1 MNAMEK
7 SDNKCD
13 CIHGLILL
21 YFVYLHGFK
30 FLIIHENSI
39 KEIAQRQQIKTRWG
53 YTNKL
58 KTMITEMSISLDYT
72 PRHLHIVCKK
82 ISIENMY
89 VSTGYIIRYHYTEPI
104 LCKSPFTMTKF
115 YRLHIN
121 MQFIRNICFKIKS
134 YQFLLTISKLC
145 NLNPYTAPLLALF
158 MQFPMARMICTNT
171 YSANHSFTLIL
182 CSAESIT
189 SLLTIQ
195 SQITMLSYFKCSFIT
210 K

>member
-1 MNAMEK
+1 MWLHTWTYP
-7 SDNKCD
+7 S
-13 CIHGLILL
+13 LL
-21 YFVYLHGFK
+21 CLSTWFSNSNHKWK
-30 FLIIHENSI
+30 FYKRNC
-39 KEIAQRQQIKTRWG
+39 RQQIKTRWG

-134 YQFLLTISKLC
+134 YQFLLTMSKLC

-158 MQFPMARMICTNT
+158 M
-171 YSANHSFTLIL
+171 
-182 CSAESIT
+182 
-189 SLLTIQ
+189 
-195 SQITMLSYFKCSFIT
+195 
-210 K
+210 